1 VPNDGEDSEFDPREE
16 QSKKEKAGRK
26 KDRGK
31 GAMMKKGASE
41 SQEVGGQGGRTLDAS
56 PADCTVFYLTD
67 HPSCVCFMSKASEGH
82 GPLAERTEGEIQR
95 AFKKKPR
102 SQRCL
107 YGMASYKPTG
117 NKYIYQVI
125 VLSGSSVQ
133 LLISCTVCDQTA
145 PGIIRNACF
154 FSQFLIQAPYLLPLQ
169 PSWQSCC
176 LRPQRRI
183 RPCQTRLPCCQGATS
198 LL

>member
-1 VPNDGEDSEFDPREE
+1 
-16 QSKKEKAGRK
+16 
-26 KDRGK
+26 
-31 GAMMKKGASE
+31 MMKKGASE

-107 YGMASYKPTG
+107 YGMASYKPTNG
-117 NKYIYQVI
+117 NKYIYHI
-125 VLSGSSVQ
+125 V
-133 LLISCTVCDQTA
+133 
-145 PGIIRNACF
+145 RF
-154 FSQFLIQAPYLLPLQ
+154 FCSTFDIMY
-169 PSWQSCC
+169 SM
-176 LRPQRRI
+176 
-183 RPCQTRLPCCQGATS
+183 
-198 LL
+198 